1 MPMKIPPIGLG
12 TWGLGGKY
20 ERDESNRE
28 ASIKSL
34 KLGLKI
40 GYRLIDTAE
49 LYGRGLAEEIVGQ
62 AIKSFKREEIFIIS
76 KVWLDN
82 LAYDAV
88 INSVKKSL
96 ARMETD
102 YIDLY
107 LIHWSKE
114 NRPKKNVPL
123 EETVGAMEFLADQKL
138 IKYIGVSN
146 ADVNT
151 LRQVQKALKHTKL
164 AADQIEY
171 NFYDKSA
178 SKDIVPYC
186 RRHDIKLIAYR
197 PLTKGNLDW
206 AKNQIICSLS
216 KKYNKT
222 SVQIVLNWL
231 ICLDL
236 SPIPKASSEDHLL
249 ENYGALGWELETSDV
264 ALINNITQ

>member
-1 MPMKIPPIGLG
+1 MNIPKIGLG
-12 TWGLGGKY
+12 TWGMGGKY
-20 ERDESNRE
+20 KRDESSRE

-34 KLGLKI
+34 RFGLEI

-62 AIKSFKREEIFIIS
+62 AIKNWPRQEIFIIS

-82 LAYDAV
+82 LAYEAV
-88 INSVKKSL
+88 LNSAKNSL
-96 ARMETD
+96 VRLETD

-114 NRPKKNVPL
+114 NQPKKTVPL
-123 EETVGAMEFLADQKL
+123 EETVRAMEYLADLKL

-146 ADVNT
+146 ADVNV
-151 LRQVQKALKHTKL
+151 LEQVQKILKHAKL
-164 AADQIEY
+164 AANQIEY

-178 SKDIVPYC
+178 GRDIVPYC
-186 RRHDIKLIAYR
+186 RQHGIKLIAYR
-197 PLTKGNLDW
+197 PLAKGNLGW
-206 AKNQIICSLS
+206 AKDRVIRGLS

-222 SVQIVLNWL
+222 PVQIVLNWL

-236 SPIPKASSEDHLL
+236 SPIPKAGSEDHLL
-249 ENYGALGWELETSDV
+249 ENYGALGWKLEVNDV
-264 ALINNITQ
+264 ELINSINY

>member
-1 MPMKIPPIGLG
+1 MNIPKIGLG

-20 ERDESNRE
+20 ERDESSRE

-34 KLGLKI
+34 RFGLEI

-62 AIKSFKREEIFIIS
+62 AIKNWPRQEIFIIS

-82 LAYDAV
+82 LAYEAV
-88 INSVKKSL
+88 LNSAKNSL
-96 ARMETD
+96 VRLGTD

-114 NRPKKNVPL
+114 NRSKKIVPL
-123 EETVGAMEFLADQKL
+123 EETVLAMEYLADQRL

-146 ADVNT
+146 ADISA
-151 LRQVQKALKHTKL
+151 LEQVQKILKHTKL
-164 AADQIEY
+164 AANQIEY
-171 NFYDKSA
+171 NLYDKSA
-178 SKDIVPYC
+178 SRNIVPYC
-186 RRHDIKLIAYR
+186 RQHSIKLIAYR
-197 PLTKGNLDW
+197 PLAKGNLGWTKD
-206 AKNQIICSLS
+206 QVIRGLS

-222 SVQIVLNWL
+222 PVQIVLNWL

-236 SPIPKASSEDHLL
+236 SPIPKASYKNHLL
-249 ENYGALGWELETSDV
+249 ENYGALGWRLEVNDV
-264 ALINNITQ
+264 KLINNIDY